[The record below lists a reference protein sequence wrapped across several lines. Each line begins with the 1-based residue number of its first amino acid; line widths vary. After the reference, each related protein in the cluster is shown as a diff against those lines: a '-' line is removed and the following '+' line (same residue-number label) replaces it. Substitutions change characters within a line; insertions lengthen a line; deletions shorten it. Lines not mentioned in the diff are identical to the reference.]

1 MSDWRDSIPGEDL
14 DHWEHIWKREQ
25 EVGQQEK
32 QDRVSYR
39 YLTAYEAINNRSLIG
54 KRASHAYWISDFARL
69 PWGHP
74 HAHTYAFAFKEVTNV
89 GIDFLVFV
97 DGTSKQFGSYDM
109 ICVQD
114 VMEG

>member
-54 KRASHAYWISDFARL
+54 KKGVPCVLDKRFCETSLGSPTRAHVRL
-69 PWGHP
+69 CFQGGDECW
-74 HAHTYAFAFKEVTNV
+74 
-89 GIDFLVFV
+89 D
-97 DGTSKQFGSYDM
+97 
-109 ICVQD
+109 
-114 VMEG
+114 